1 MSKVNFTYTITKNET
16 IGIDIVLI
24 FGGEDAMFSTWGHW
38 ENMLHMLLIFFFGVH
53 VPEYYGCV
61 VTVSLYKNIIII
73 NKGFCLKPMISIST
87 EPIEFFFLGKIHIAP
102 ANVLDNSIFR
112 GVKSQEA

>member
-1 MSKVNFTYTITKNET
+1 MDTIDLISYKLCLVNFTYTITKNET

-53 VPEYYGCV
+53 IPEYYGCV

-73 NKGFCLKPMISIST
+73 NKGFLSEAYDLNKYWTDWI
-87 EPIEFFFLGKIHIAP
+87 L
-102 ANVLDNSIFR
+102 LFR
-112 GVKSQEA
+112 